1 MTVLK
6 IMKYEVGD
14 TILVL
19 HSNEEGT
26 VVELMND
33 QMVMIEVDKIR
44 FPVYMD
50 QIDFPYFKRFS
61 EKKLFEKKP
70 FDKLRT
76 KKYIDDIKKEKA
88 NTKYKVSDGVWFA
101 FLPVFDKDIF
111 DDDVVK
117 SFKLYLINQTDNV
130 FNFYYR
136 ITFAGAPDFEL
147 KNQIFSFTDFYLH
160 DVAFEQMNDT
170 PKFVFEFSLTNPV
183 KKKAEYFEASLK
195 LKAKQ
200 LFQKIEEMKLKN
212 DPTFSYKL
220 FETYP
225 DKVAEV
231 KHDPIAVGF
240 TQLSGAG
247 YKIYDASKVAQNL
260 EPARSVIDLHIEKL
274 SDDWKH
280 LSNFEILTIQLKAFE
295 KYFYLATAHRQ
306 PNLIVIHG
314 IGSGKLRDEIH
325 EILKTKSEV
334 KTFVNQYH
342 PNYGYGATEIYF
354 EY

>member
-1 MTVLK
+1 
-6 IMKYEVGD
+6 MKYEVGD

-26 VVELMND
+26 VVELMNEN
-33 QMVMIEVDKIR
+33 MVMIEVDKIH

-50 QIDFPYFKRFS
+50 QIDFPYFKRFT
-61 EKKLFEKKP
+61 EKKSVKKE
-70 FDKLRT
+70 
-76 KKYIDDIKKEKA
+76 KKYIDDIKKEKP
-88 NTKYKVSDGVWFA
+88 NTKYKVSDGVWLA

-111 DDDVVK
+111 DDDVVE
-117 SFKLYLINQTDNV
+117 SFKLYIINQTEHPYN
-130 FNFYYR
+130 FNYR
-136 ITFAGAPDFEL
+136 ITFAGSPDFEL

-160 DVAFEQMNDT
+160 DVAFEQMNDA
-170 PKFVFEFSLTNPV
+170 PKFAFEFSLVNAD
-183 KKKAEYFEASLK
+183 KKKSEYFETSLK

-200 LFQKIEEMKLKN
+200 LFQKIEEIKLN
-212 DPTFSYKL
+212 NEPTFSYKL

-225 DKVAEV
+225 DKVVEE
-231 KHDPIAVGF
+231 KHDFAK
-240 TQLSGAG
+240 LSGAG
-247 YKIYDASKVAQNL
+247 YKIYDASKAAQHL

-314 IGSGKLRDEIH
+314 VGIGKLRDEIH
-325 EILKTKSEV
+325 EILKTKKEI

-342 PNYGYGATEIYF
+342 PNFGYGATEIYF
-354 EY
+354 AY

>member
-1 MTVLK
+1 
-6 IMKYEVGD
+6 MKYQIGD
-14 TILVL
+14 TVLVL
-19 HSNEEGT
+19 HSQEEGK
-26 VVELMND
+26 VIEIIND
-33 QMVMIEVDKIR
+33 KMVTIEVGGVR

-61 EKKLFEKKP
+61 EKKLFEKK
-70 FDKLRT
+70 KE
-76 KKYIDDIKKEKA
+76 KIYIDDIKKEKSSSQ
-88 NTKYKVSDGVWFA
+88 YKVSNGVWLA
-101 FLPVFDKDIF
+101 FLPVFDKDVF
-111 DDDVVK
+111 DDDVVQ
-117 SFKLYLINQTDNV
+117 SFKLYLINQTEHPLN
-130 FNFYYR
+130 FNYR
-136 ITFAGAPDFEL
+136 ITFGGSPDFEL

-160 DVAFEQMNDT
+160 DVPFEQMNDA
-170 PKFVFEFSLTNPV
+170 PKFVFEFSLMNAD

-200 LFQKIEEMKLKN
+200 LFQKIEEIKLKN
-212 DPTFSYKL
+212 EPTFSYKL

-225 DKVAEV
+225 DKVVEE
-231 KHDPIAVGF
+231 KHDF
-240 TQLSGAG
+240 TALSGAG
-247 YKIYDASKVAQNL
+247 YRMYDASKARENL

-295 KYFYLATAHRQ
+295 KYYYLATAHRQ

-314 IGSGKLRDEIH
+314 VGSGKLKDEIH
-325 EILKTKSEV
+325 EILKTKKET

-342 PNYGYGATEIYF
+342 PNFGYGATEIYF